1 MTETCTD
8 TSPWVCAVWGALG
21 DTVGAWCT
29 RCCGLRLAGAEE
41 VNGRGEGQGL
51 PSVGEELQR
60 DGDLPRVTQEVWD
73 RAGAEV

>member
-1 MTETCTD
+1 
-8 TSPWVCAVWGALG
+8 
-21 DTVGAWCT
+21 
-29 RCCGLRLAGAEE
+29 LAGAEE